1 MTPGVTPPMS
11 KEHELH
17 LQSILEV
24 FVRDF
29 SKKYRKGQ
37 EEHGGALWL
46 RPCWADAMNEVLDL
60 VSYVYTHKVQ
70 LAVIADLALAGASD
84 NSVAA
89 ASSRQ
94 ACVQILKI
102 LQGMPDGA
110 DKAE

>member
-1 MTPGVTPPMS
+1 MSAPVTPPMS

-46 RPCWADAMNEVLDL
+46 RPCWSDAISEVLDL

-70 LAVIADLALAGASD
+70 LAVIADLALKGAAD
-84 NSVAA
+84 KSVAA
-89 ASSRQ
+89 ADARES
-94 ACVQILKI
+94 CVRILQI
-102 LQGMPDGA
+102 LQGMPGYE
-110 DKAE
+110 DKR

>member
-1 MTPGVTPPMS
+1 MTPSVTPPMS

-46 RPCWADAMNEVLDL
+46 RPCWSDAISEVLDL

-70 LAVIADLALAGASD
+70 LAVIADLALKGAAD
-84 NSVAA
+84 KSVAA
-89 ASSRQ
+89 ADARES
-94 ACVQILKI
+94 CVRILQI
-102 LQGMPDGA
+102 LQGMPGYE
-110 DKAE
+110 DKR

>member
-1 MTPGVTPPMS
+1 MSAPVTPPMS

-46 RPCWADAMNEVLDL
+46 RPCWSDAISEVLDL
-60 VSYVYTHKVQ
+60 VSYVYTHKIQ
-70 LAVIADLALAGASD
+70 LAAIADIALKGAEDS
-84 NSVAA
+84 SVAA
-89 ASSRQ
+89 ADSRT
-94 ACVQILKI
+94 ACVKI
-102 LQGMPDGA
+102 LQILQGLPGYE
-110 DKAE
+110 DKK